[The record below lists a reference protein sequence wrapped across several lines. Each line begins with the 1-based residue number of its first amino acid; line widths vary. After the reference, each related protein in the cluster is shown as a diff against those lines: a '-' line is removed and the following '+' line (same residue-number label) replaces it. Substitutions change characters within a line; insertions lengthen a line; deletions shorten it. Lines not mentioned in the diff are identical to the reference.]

1 MRRQSDVQ
9 PAELRVRA
17 NRATSD
23 VRFIR
28 IASCASLAR
37 ACLVDEA
44 QPRAFAKQSLP
55 ADGDMPESR
64 SENLENRGA
73 KLGNLAG
80 GTVRDVAARVMSV
93 VFLSLVSFSR
103 QNWDGPKSLRGLGLV
118 WVESRRG
125 HLCRDIKMGER
136 QLFQPSGPLLLMGRV
151 REG

>member
-1 MRRQSDVQ
+1 
-9 PAELRVRA
+9 
-17 NRATSD
+17 
-23 VRFIR
+23 
-28 IASCASLAR
+28 
-37 ACLVDEA
+37 
-44 QPRAFAKQSLP
+44 
-55 ADGDMPESR
+55 MPESR

-103 QNWDGPKSLRGLGLV
+103 QNCSGPKSLRGLGLV

-125 HLCRDIKMGER
+125 HLCRDINRDIKMGER